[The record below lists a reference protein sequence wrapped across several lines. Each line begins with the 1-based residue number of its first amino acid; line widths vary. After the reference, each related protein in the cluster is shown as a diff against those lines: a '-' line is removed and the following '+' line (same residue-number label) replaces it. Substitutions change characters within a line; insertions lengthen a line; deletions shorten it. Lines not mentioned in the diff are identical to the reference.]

1 MFFLK
6 KKGVISF
13 CVISVVI
20 AIYLFLPFHSLTKL
34 PNKKQVAT
42 TSTRSVVKDDEYL
55 RNMSWPTEEI
65 DKQELNRLYELGNT
79 ATPRDLRDIE
89 FYEQGGLVSST
100 PEMMELSKEGVE
112 FIKNRFRLMDNQG
125 YYEVDFV
132 DDLTINMGGSFKVKK
147 ILKALGAS
155 NYHEGIQNVNEH
167 LSFIATDLDNSLF
180 VNIPHLVSQT
190 YGSLSFDRWSSVKH
204 FFEDPELGI
213 VRLSEQRS
221 GPAGE
226 TMYILPVELNEEING
241 NPARYTVE
249 VSPNGKAKT
258 TLRWVNGII
267 MYTLIMQ
274 KNAGINNEAKSYF
287 FELARSLPIGGGK
300 E

>member
-1 MFFLK
+1 M
-6 KKGVISF
+6 V
-13 CVISVVI
+13 SVVI
-20 AIYLFLPFHSLTKL
+20 VIYLFLSLPKL

-42 TSTRSVVKDDEYL
+42 SNSKVATSIRSVVKDDEYS
-55 RNMSWPTEEI
+55 RNMSWTKEI
-65 DKQELNRLYELGNT
+65 DRQELNRLYELGNT

-100 PEMMELSKEGVE
+100 PEMMELSKDGVE
-112 FIKNRFRLMDNQG
+112 FVKNKFRLMDNQG

-132 DDLTINMGGSFKVKK
+132 DDLTINMGFSFKVKK
-147 ILKALGAS
+147 ILKAIGAS
-155 NYHEGIQNVNEH
+155 NYHEGLQNANEH

-180 VNIPHLVSQT
+180 VNIPHLVSET
-190 YGSLSFDRWSSVKH
+190 YGSLSFDRWSSIKH
-204 FFEDPELGI
+204 FFEDPELGV
-213 VRLSEQRS
+213 VRLSEEHS
-221 GPAGE
+221 GPAGM

-258 TLRWVNGII
+258 TLKWVNGII

-274 KNAGINNEAKSYF
+274 KNAGIDNKAKSYF
-287 FELARSLPIGGGK
+287 FELARSLPIEGGK